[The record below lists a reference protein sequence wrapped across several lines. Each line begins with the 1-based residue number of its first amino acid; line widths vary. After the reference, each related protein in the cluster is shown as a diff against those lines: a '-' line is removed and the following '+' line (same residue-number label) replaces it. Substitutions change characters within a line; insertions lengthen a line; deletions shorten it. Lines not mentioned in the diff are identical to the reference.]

1 MKFNKVIREYME
13 KVLNEKRTI
22 ADEADPETIAY
33 ATRRKAAQT
42 EVQTII
48 EHARNEVQEVLDRY
62 SMDLTSTRFGET
74 APASKAIINYLDQYV
89 MNSKEAQAQRDRE
102 RERYQK
108 QKNMMTDIELECAL
122 GADKEKFMEMLESVE
137 F

>member
-13 KVLNEKRTI
+13 KVLNEKRTV
-22 ADEADPETIAY
+22 ADKTDPETIAY
-33 ATRRKAAQT
+33 TTRRKAAQT

-48 EHARNEVQEVLDRY
+48 ERARNEVQEVLDRY
-62 SMDLTSTRFGET
+62 SMDLTSIRFGET
-74 APASKAIINYLDQYV
+74 APASKAIISYLDQYV
-89 MNSKEAQAQRDRE
+89 ANSKEAQAQRDRE

-108 QKNMMTDIELECAL
+108 QKDMMTDIELECAL
-122 GADKEKFMEMLESVE
+122 GADKTKFMEMLESVE

>member
-13 KVLNEKRTI
+13 KVLSEKRTV
-22 ADEADPETIAY
+22 ADKADPETIAY
-33 ATRRKAAQT
+33 TTRRKAAQT

-48 EHARNEVQEVLDRY
+48 ERARDEVQEVLDRY
-62 SMDLTSTRFGET
+62 SMDLTSTCFGEVV
-74 APASKAIINYLDQYV
+74 PASSAIIKFLDQYIK
-89 MNSKEAQAQRDRE
+89 NSKEAQAQRDRE

-108 QKNMMTDIELECAL
+108 QKDMMTDIELECAL
-122 GADKEKFMEMLESVE
+122 GADKVKFMEMLESVE

>member
-1 MKFNKVIREYME
+1 
-13 KVLNEKRTI
+13 
-22 ADEADPETIAY
+22 
-33 ATRRKAAQT
+33 
-42 EVQTII
+42 
-48 EHARNEVQEVLDRY
+48 
-62 SMDLTSTRFGET
+62 
-74 APASKAIINYLDQYV
+74 

-122 GADKEKFMEMLESVE
+122 GADKAKFMEMLESVV